1 MKVTLKQKF
10 ILFIFAFFGILIA
23 FTSEAHASKCGCIAE
38 PFSKQYQH
46 YSEHFWGT
54 KRQWTCV
61 YHCSHPNGN
70 IDIVGGHRKWYL
82 GKDDGR
88 EGVCDGIPFTS
99 TYSNYVG
106 NFIWVPLEPDYFDP
120 ASSSAKNLSTWAKE
134 ACR

>member
-10 ILFIFAFFGILIA
+10 ILFILAFFGFLVA
-23 FTSEAHASKCGCIAE
+23 FASEAHASECRCIAE

-46 YSEHFWGT
+46 YSEHLWGT
-54 KRQWTCV
+54 KRQWTCI
-61 YHCSHPNGN
+61 YHCTHPQGP
-70 IDIVGGHRKWYL
+70 IDIVGGHREWYL

-106 NFIWVPLEPDYFDP
+106 RFIWVPQEPDYFDP
-120 ASSSAKNLSTWAKE
+120 INSSAKNLKTWAKE